1 MTELPKTYDAAL
13 LDPKWSAFWEK
24 NTFFR
29 ADPYSEKPA
38 FSLIMPPPNITG
50 RLHMGH
56 ALVNTLQDVLVR
68 WKRMCGFETLW
79 IPGTDHAGI
88 STQTVVEKELIRTQN
103 KRRKDFLKE
112 EFLAY
117 VWAWKEQNESMILDQ
132 VRRLGCSCD
141 WSRLRFTM
149 DAGNNRVVRKVFKKL
164 FEEGLIYRGDYLV
177 NWDPVTQTALSDD
190 EVEYEE
196 RVSSLWYIRY
206 PFVDGSGFVTIATT
220 RPETMLGDTAVA
232 VSPEDER
239 YVHRIGHALRLPLT
253 GRDIPLIGDFRVD
266 PQFGTGAVKVTP
278 AHDPLD
284 YQIGLT
290 HGLPQINILTPD
302 GRINERGGKFA
313 RLSIEEARIAIV
325 EELRTLGL
333 LEKTEPHT
341 HRVGLSY
348 RSKAVVEPYLSKQW
362 FVKMEGFGL
371 SLKEA
376 LSSGSLS
383 LIPPHWEKTYLHWI
397 ENLRDWCISRQL
409 WWGHQIPIWYH
420 VDDPSRVLCFDG
432 EGTPPEV
439 EKAPSKWRQDEDVLD
454 TWFSSALWPF
464 STLDWPE
471 SSPFLEK
478 FYPNSVLVTGHD
490 ILFFWVARMLFMGKY
505 VTGQLPFSSVFLHG
519 LIYGKSYWKKE
530 ASGDSTYIHGAEK
543 RAFDEGKS
551 LPPGVFSKWE
561 KMSKTKGNIID
572 PLEMIEKYGT
582 DSVRMA
588 LAASA
593 TQARQIDLDQ
603 RRFEEFKNFTTKLWN
618 GARFV
623 LMHLKGDP
631 TKEALPLTP
640 QAFSQGIRPQEL
652 LLEDRWIL
660 SLIAKTV
667 QEVTGHLHNYQ
678 FDQAAQKAYNF
689 FWKEFC
695 AYYVEISKPILNGK
709 FGTLPQRETKQKV
722 LALVLS
728 QSIRL
733 LHPIAPFVTEE
744 LFHVLKEQLA
754 VISPESDADS
764 LTKEVSASLQA
775 RCCAT
780 SLYPTPHT
788 WVEEELIAHFACIEE
803 LVYTIRNL
811 RGEMQLGPGVSTS
824 LFLVVEREDA
834 DQTWIEEHQNILRAL
849 VPVDEILF
857 CAEPPSGFS
866 AMAPFRKMRLFLPLP
881 SHLLAHEKARLL
893 KESEKLQSSL
903 DKLSVQLQNPD
914 FLKRAPAPVIDHLQ
928 KQRSE
933 ATSSLAVIHH
943 KLRSLS
949 C

>member
-1 MTELPKTYDAAL
+1 MTELPKIYDAAQ
-13 LDPKWSAFWEK
+13 LDPKWSTFWEK
-24 NTFFR
+24 GAFFH
-29 ADPYSEKPA
+29 ADPHSKKPA
-38 FSLIMPPPNITG
+38 FSLVMPPPNITG

-56 ALVNTLQDVLVR
+56 ALVNTLQDILAR
-68 WKRMCGFETLW
+68 WKRMSGFETLW

-103 KRRKDFLKE
+103 KRRKDFSKE
-112 EFLAY
+112 EFLSY

-177 NWDPVTQTALSDD
+177 NWDPATQTALSDD

-196 RVSSLWYIRY
+196 RASFLWFIRY
-206 PFVDGSGFVTIATT
+206 PFADGSGFVTIATT

-232 VSPEDER
+232 VSPEDPR
-239 YVHRIGHALRLPLT
+239 YMHRIGHFLKMPIT
-253 GRDIPLIGDFRVD
+253 GREIPLIGDFRVD

-284 YQIGLT
+284 YQIGLS

-302 GRINERGGKFA
+302 GRINEQGGVFA
-313 RLSIEEARIAIV
+313 GLSIEEARQAVV
-325 EELRTLGL
+325 EELRRVQL
-333 LEKTEPHT
+333 LEKTEPHV

-348 RSKAVVEPYLSKQW
+348 RSKAVVEPFLSKQW
-362 FVKMEGFGL
+362 FVKMEGFGK
-371 SLKEA
+371 SLKKA

-383 LIPPHWEKTYLHWI
+383 LLPPNWEKTYLHWI

-420 VDDPSRVLCFDG
+420 VDDPSRMLCFDG
-432 EGTPPEV
+432 EGIPPEV
-439 EKAPSKWRQDEDVLD
+439 MQAPSQWRQDEDVLD

-464 STLDWPE
+464 STLNWPDHN
-471 SSPFLEK
+471 PFFDK
-478 FYPNSVLVTGHD
+478 FYPNSILVTGHD
-490 ILFFWVARMLFMGKY
+490 ILFFWVARMLFMGEY
-505 VTGQLPFSSVFLHG
+505 ATGQLPFPTVFLHG

-530 ASGDSTYIHGAEK
+530 ASGESTYIHGAEK
-543 RAFDEGKS
+543 RAFDEGKP

-588 LAASA
+588 LTASA

-603 RRFEEFKNFTTKLWN
+603 RRFEEWKNFTTKLWN

-631 TKEALPLTP
+631 TKGASPLTP
-640 QAFSQGIRPQEL
+640 QAFAEGIKPQEL

-667 QEVTGHLHNYQ
+667 QEVTTHLENYQ

-709 FGTLPQRETKQKV
+709 LGTIQQRETKQKV

-744 LFHVLKEQLA
+744 LFQALKEQMPIVPLH
-754 VISPESDADS
+754 SHTDS
-764 LTKEVSASLQA
+764 LTREVAVSLQA
-775 RCCAT
+775 ACCAIAP
-780 SLYPTPHT
+780 YPTAHS
-788 WVEEELIAHFACIEE
+788 WVEEDLIERFALMEE

-811 RGEMQLGPGVSTS
+811 RGEMQLGPGAPTP
-824 LFLVVEREDA
+824 LFLVVEPQDVDRA
-834 DQTWIEEHQNILRAL
+834 WIEEHENILRAL
-849 VPVDEILF
+849 VPLEQIVF
-857 CAEPPSGFS
+857 CVEGPSGLS
-866 AMAPFRKMRLFLPLP
+866 AMAPFRQMRLFLPLP
-881 SHLLAHEKARLL
+881 PHLLAQEKARLL
-893 KESEKLQSSL
+893 KESETLQSSL
-903 DKLSVQLQNPD
+903 DKLSVQLQNRD
-914 FLKRAPAPVIDHLQ
+914 FLERAPAPVIDTL
-928 KQRSE
+928 KQQQTQAAS
-933 ATSSLAVIHH
+933 ALAVIHH
-943 KLRSLS
+943 KLRSL
-949 C
+949 